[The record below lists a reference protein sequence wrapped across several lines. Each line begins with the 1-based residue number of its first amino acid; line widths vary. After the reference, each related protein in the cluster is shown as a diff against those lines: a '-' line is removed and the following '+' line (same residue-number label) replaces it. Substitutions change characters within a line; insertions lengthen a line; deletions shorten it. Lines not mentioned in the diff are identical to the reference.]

1 MNAVPKPG
9 EFYRHFKNRM
19 YQIITVAKHS
29 ETGEKMVVYQ
39 ALYGDY
45 GVWVRPLA
53 MFMEE
58 VDRKKY
64 PDAMQKYRFERVVP
78 GQAQDDKIH
87 TTVAAEIPGCG
98 NCHGNGREDD
108 EFDIILLDADEE
120 SGIDTEAGPPADRE
134 VLPVPD
140 RTPVPAA
147 DREMHPY
154 TRPGEAA
161 VSPLLLEF
169 LDAESFEERLAIL
182 QRMKGRAGQR
192 EVDSLCLCLDAKT
205 SDGTIEEQLEDLKQ
219 YLRMQQRY
227 DASRLRRG

>member
-19 YQIITVAKHS
+19 YQIIAVANHS

-58 VDRKKY
+58 VDRSKY
-64 PDAMQKYRFERVVP
+64 PDAVQRYRFERVFP
-78 GQAQDDKIH
+78 GQEQD
-87 TTVAAEIPGCG
+87 AA
-98 NCHGNGREDD
+98 NH
-108 EFDIILLDADEE
+108 A
-120 SGIDTEAGPPADRE
+120 AGTAGS
-134 VLPVPD
+134 
-140 RTPVPAA
+140 PAA

-154 TRPGEAA
+154 TSPGEAA
-161 VSPLLLEF
+161 VSPMLLEF
-169 LDAESFEERLAIL
+169 LDTESFEGRLAIL
-182 QRMKGRAGQR
+182 QRMKGRVGQR
-192 EVDSLCLCLDAKT
+192 EVDSLCLCLDVKPT
-205 SDGTIEEQLEDLKQ
+205 DGTIEEQLEDLKQ

-227 DASRLRRG
+227 DASRLRWG